1 MLVIAALVGTQG
13 LGQAVYLALGKAD
26 MGKGVITGLSIALV
40 AMVAD
45 RILQAMSRRKQE
57 ALGL

>member
-45 RILQAMSRRKQE
+45 RILQAMSRRRQE